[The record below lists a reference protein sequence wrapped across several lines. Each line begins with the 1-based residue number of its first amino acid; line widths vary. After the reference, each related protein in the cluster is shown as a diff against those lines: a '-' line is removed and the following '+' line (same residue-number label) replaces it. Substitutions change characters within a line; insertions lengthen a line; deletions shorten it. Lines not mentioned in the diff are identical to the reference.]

1 MHRHRVSTETA
12 ESFSRSGA
20 RLLIKTQDAG
30 PRLGL
35 TSSEAADSRKKHGDN
50 VLTPPERDP
59 WWKLFLEKFEDPVIR
74 ILAIAAVFAILIPLV
89 SGHGSYVEGVG
100 IIVAILLATVIA
112 FINEFKAAKE
122 FDLLNLVNDD
132 LPIKVYRDGQ
142 LTTVGRRDVVVG
154 DVILVEIGEEI
165 PADAEVLEAVS
176 LQVDESQLTGE
187 SLPVAKHADALKSSS
202 NTTYPV
208 NVVMRGT
215 TCADGH
221 GTLRVTAVGNSTDI
235 GKTQRAAAEISD
247 RETPLNEQLDRLS
260 RLIGVV
266 GFGIA
271 ALTFIALVAR
281 GWFTETLTLT
291 SAEWFASAV
300 FAIGVMV
307 AAVKVWLPIVFDG
320 FELSGSDREP
330 PGWLEAEGL
339 TPWLITLVLGAL
351 VTGAGIGIGIA
362 SGMMGSVPSEWL
374 SAEASTAF
382 IGYFM
387 IALTIIVV
395 AVPEGLAM
403 SVTLSLAYSMR
414 KMTAENNLVRKM
426 HACETIGAA
435 TAICSDKTGTLTMN
449 QMRVAESH
457 LAGMTSGLDAT
468 PSPLITEA
476 ISANSTAHLGRDE
489 HGERCGLGNPTEAA
503 LLLWLES
510 TGQDYVRSREGFEV
524 GYQWVFSTQRKYMAT
539 LGDSPALGAG
549 TLHVKGAPE
558 IVLSKCR
565 FRADAAGGVGDLEP
579 ARADIERGLRECQ
592 ARGMRTLGL
601 AYRTGCSHDTELDE
615 VATDL
620 VWLGFIA
627 IADPVRPDVPSA
639 IKACRDAGIAVKIV
653 TGDNSETAKE
663 IGRQIGLDESD
674 GEHMTGPEFEALS
687 DEEVNERAKGICIL
701 SRARPMDKLRMVRAL
716 QASNNVVA
724 VTGDGTNDAPALNH
738 ADVGLAMGKTGTSVA
753 KEASDII
760 LLDDSFRSVVNAVL
774 WGRSLYRNIQRF
786 ILFQLTI
793 NVVALVIA
801 LLGPFIG
808 VALPL
813 TVIQMLWVNLIM
825 DTFAALALA
834 AEPPQWGVMRDKP
847 RGREDFI
854 VTGAMARGIFGVG
867 AVFLAVLIGFL
878 LIIQDGGVDPHELSL
893 FFTTFVMLQF
903 WNMFNARRLG
913 STQSAL
919 TGLASNPGFLWIAIA
934 IFVGQIVITQFGG
947 EIFRTT
953 PLSLEEWI
961 VIAGSTSLVLVI
973 GELSRFTRRLRTPD
987 AVAPS
992 LA

>member
-1 MHRHRVSTETA
+1 MTDTKRTPIQR
-12 ESFSRSGA
+12 
-20 RLLIKTQDAG
+20 
-30 PRLGL
+30 GL
-35 TSSEAADSRKKHGDN
+35 TSSEVAASREAHGDN

-74 ILAIAAVFAILIPLV
+74 ILAIAAGLAILIPLF

-112 FINEFKAAKE
+112 FVNEFKAAKE

-132 LPIKVYRDGQ
+132 IPIKVYRDGQ
-142 LTTVGRRDVVVG
+142 LTTVGRRDIVVG

-187 SLPVAKHADALKSSS
+187 SLPVAKHAEASKPSR
-202 NTTYPV
+202 NTTYPS

-221 GTLRVTAVGNSTDI
+221 ATLRVTAVGNSTEI
-235 GKTQRAAAEISD
+235 GKTQRAAVELSD

-271 ALTFIALVAR
+271 ALTFVALVAR

-300 FAIGVMV
+300 FVIGVMV
-307 AAVKVWLPIVFDG
+307 AAVKVWLPIVYDG
-320 FELSGSDREP
+320 FELSGSDRAR
-330 PGWLEAEGL
+330 PGWLESEGL
-339 TPWLITLVLGAL
+339 MPWLITMFLGVL
-351 VTGAGIGIGIA
+351 VTGAGIGIGIS
-362 SGMMGSVPSEWL
+362 SGTMSSVPGEWL

-449 QMRVAESH
+449 QMRVAETQ
-457 LAGMTSGLDAT
+457 LAGLPGGADTA
-468 PSPLITEA
+468 PPAVIVEA
-476 ISANSTAHLGRDE
+476 IAANSTAHLGRDE
-489 HGERCGLGNPTEAA
+489 HGDRCGLGNPTEAA
-503 LLLWLES
+503 LLMWLES
-510 TGQDYVRSREGFEV
+510 TGEDYVRSREGFGV
-524 GYQWVFSTQRKYMAT
+524 GYQWVFSTQRKFMAT
-539 LGDSPALGAG
+539 LGDSPTLGPG

-565 FRADAAGGVGDLEP
+565 SVAGASGETFDLESS
-579 ARADIERGLRECQ
+579 RASIEQSLRNCQ

-601 AYRTGCSHDTELDE
+601 AYRTGCSPETGLDE
-615 VATDL
+615 VATEL
-620 VWLGFIA
+620 VWLGFVA
-627 IADPVRPDVPSA
+627 IADPVRPDVPNA
-639 IKACRDAGIAVKIV
+639 IKACREAGIAVKIV

-663 IGRQIGLDESD
+663 IGRQIGLDESA

-687 DEEVNERAKGICIL
+687 DEEVNERANGISIL

-716 QASNNVVA
+716 QARNNVVA

-834 AEPPQWGVMRDKP
+834 AEPPNWGVMRDKP

-854 VTGAMARGIFGVG
+854 VTPAMARGIFGVG
-867 AVFLAVLIGFL
+867 AVFIAVLIGFL
-878 LIIQDGGVDPHELSL
+878 LVIQEGGVDPHELSL

-919 TGLASNPGFLWIAIA
+919 SGLGSNLGFLWIAIA
-934 IFVGQIVITQFGG
+934 IFAGQILITQFGG

-953 PLSLEEWI
+953 PLSLKEWLI
-961 VIAGSTSLVLVI
+961 IAGGTSLVLVI
-973 GELSRFTRRLRTPD
+973 GEFSRFARRLRHSARTSP
-987 AVAPS
+987 V